1 MKKFLL
7 QFFTWWNGATWG
19 TRFFTWRKGE
29 FVGTDE
35 FGNSYYR
42 ERGGKKRWVIYKD
55 LAEASQIPPG
65 WHGWMHHRVD
75 TPPSEVEYTPRAW
88 QKPHRANAT
97 GTPAAYRPKGSILTP
112 EHRPRVSGDYQAWSP
127 DN

>member
-1 MKKFLL
+1 MKSLLL

-75 TPPSEVEYTPRAW
+75 TPPSEGDYTPRAW

-112 EHRPRVSGDYQAWSP
+112 ESRPQVTGDYQAWSP
-127 DN
+127 DS

>member
-1 MKKFLL
+1 MKSLLL

-55 LAEASQIPPG
+55 LAEASQIPSG

-75 TPPSEVEYTPRAW
+75 TPPSEIEYTPRAW

-112 EHRPRVSGDYQAWSP
+112 ERRPRVSGDYQAWSP

>member
-1 MKKFLL
+1 MKSLLL

-42 ERGGKKRWVIYKD
+42 ERGGKKRWVLYKD
-55 LAEASQIPPG
+55 LAEASQIPSG

-75 TPPSEVEYTPRAW
+75 TPPSEVDYTPRSW
-88 QKPHRANAT
+88 QKPHLPNGT

-112 EHRPRVSGDYQAWSP
+112 EHRPQVSGDYDAWSP
-127 DN
+127 DS